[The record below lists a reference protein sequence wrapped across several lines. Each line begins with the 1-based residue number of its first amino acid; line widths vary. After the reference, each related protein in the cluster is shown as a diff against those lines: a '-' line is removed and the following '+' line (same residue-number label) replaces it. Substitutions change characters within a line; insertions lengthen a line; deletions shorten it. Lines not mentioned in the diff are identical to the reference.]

1 MKELRGLVHRIQ
13 MCGMLTEH
21 KSFRSLIYV
30 LLLCVHLVFIQTGQA
45 QVCADILSNQ
55 DSDYKFSAKVVS
67 PQNLIRPK
75 QIRVMS
81 YNVQNLYVGKDE
93 EDMNPEDYNRVKNES
108 HTQEI
113 AYIIKDA
120 DPDFLILQE
129 VQTPRALDR
138 FVEQY
143 LDNSY
148 VPYLTGGGGNRLM
161 NTVLLVKDNLNFTV
175 QARATDQHQWYAPS
189 GELEPVFSREL
200 GYFIIKDGET
210 NEPAFVLF
218 GVHLKSAHDRKNDP
232 DSNQKRTHEAKMMST
247 VVRRFS
253 KRNPQLPFLILGDFN
268 AEPEAEE
275 LSSIMDLEL
284 LTPLR
289 DEKTFKNEAG
299 YGRFTHSFHPEGVG
313 VTYLEL
319 DYILASPHLQDQIL
333 SADVYR
339 YKDFKTGLMRPI
351 PETYKQ
357 RSKNPSDHFPIFIDL
372 LIDPETKP

>member
-1 MKELRGLVHRIQ
+1 
-13 MCGMLTEH
+13 MCEMLTRL
-21 KSFRSLIYV
+21 SFRRSLIC
-30 LLLCVHLVFIQTGQA
+30 LLLLLVQHSFIHQA
-45 QVCADILSNQ
+45 QALVCAELLSNQ
-55 DSDYKFSAKVVS
+55 NSNYKFSAKIVS
-67 PQNLIRPK
+67 PQNLIRPE

-93 EDMNPEDYNRVKNES
+93 QLMSPEDYNRVKDET

-113 AYIIKDA
+113 ADIIKDA
-120 DPDFLILQE
+120 EPDFLILQE
-129 VQTPRALDR
+129 VQTPRTLDR

-143 LDNSY
+143 LNNSY

-210 NEPAFVLF
+210 GDPVFALF

-232 DSNQKRTHEAKMMST
+232 DSTQKRFHEAKMMST
-247 VVRRFS
+247 VVKRFT
-253 KRNPQLPFLILGDFN
+253 KRNPEIPFLILGDFN
-268 AEPEAEE
+268 AELEAEE
-275 LSSIMDLEL
+275 LSPIKDLEL

-289 DEKTFKNEAG
+289 DEKTFKDEAG
-299 YGRFTHSFHPEGVG
+299 FGRFTHSFHPDGNGVR
-313 VTYLEL
+313 YLEL
-319 DYILASPHLQDQIL
+319 DYILSSLHFENQIL

-339 YKDFKTGLMRPI
+339 YKDFKTGLIRPI
-351 PETYKQ
+351 PETYEQ

-372 LIDPETKP
+372 LLDPESKP